1 MFGNKTARRSTVV
14 LAVALAAVTVGGT
27 QAMASSEKTAMNTA
41 GNPGTGHAFGRL
53 GPLADLVVER
63 LRVGDRVA
71 ASKFGT
77 DKPIDDPGREQQEL
91 AAVRTRAFALG
102 LDPERTAAFFS
113 DQITASKVVQRGLFD
128 RWTAHP
134 EQAPTTR
141 PDLTE
146 IRAELDELTTS
157 LLTELVAT
165 NDIREPGAPCR
176 VDVVQ
181 AQISA
186 DIVDHLDELHRTALR
201 TALQS
206 LC

>member
-1 MFGNKTARRSTVV
+1 MAASGKTATD
-14 LAVALAAVTVGGT
+14 
-27 QAMASSEKTAMNTA
+27 TA
-41 GNPGTGHAFGRL
+41 GTAGHAFGRL

-63 LRVGDRVA
+63 LRMGDRVA

-77 DKPIDDPGREQQEL
+77 DKPIDDPAREEQEL
-91 AAVRTRAFALG
+91 ASVRTRAFALG

-134 EQAPTTR
+134 AQAPTTR
-141 PDLTE
+141 PDLAE

-165 NDIREPGAPCR
+165 NDVREPGAPCR
-176 VDVVQ
+176 VDVLE

-186 DIVDHLDELHRTALR
+186 DVVDHLDELHRTALR

>member
-1 MFGNKTARRSTVV
+1 MVGNGTARRSAVV
-14 LAVALAAVTVGGT
+14 LTVALAVLTVGGT
-27 QAMASSEKTAMNTA
+27 QAMAASEKTVTDTTGAA
-41 GNPGTGHAFGRL
+41 GHAFGRL
-53 GPLADLVVER
+53 GPLTDLVVER

-77 DKPIDDPGREQQEL
+77 DKPIDDPAREEQEL

-134 EQAPTTR
+134 GQAPTTR

-165 NDIREPGAPCR
+165 NDVREPGAPCR
-176 VDVVQ
+176 VDVLE

-186 DIVDHLDELHRTALR
+186 DVVDHLDELHRTALR

>member
-1 MFGNKTARRSTVV
+1 MLGNETARRSTVI
-14 LAVALAAVTVGGT
+14 LAVALAALTVGGT
-27 QAMASSEKTAMNTA
+27 QAMAASEKTATDTKDS
-41 GNPGTGHAFGRL
+41 TGHAFGRL
-53 GPLADLVVER
+53 GPLTDLVVER
-63 LRVGDRVA
+63 LRVSDRVA

-77 DKPIDDPGREQQEL
+77 GKPIDDPAREEQEL

-134 EQAPTTR
+134 GQAPTTR

-165 NDIREPGAPCR
+165 NDVREPGSPRR
-176 VDVVQ
+176 VDVLE

-186 DIVDHLDELHRTALR
+186 DVVDHLDELHCTALR

>member
-1 MFGNKTARRSTVV
+1 MLETARRSAVV
-14 LAVALAAVTVGGT
+14 LAVARAALTVGGIL
-27 QAMASSEKTAMNTA
+27 AMASSEQTATDTTGTA
-41 GNPGTGHAFGRL
+41 GHTIGRL
-53 GPLADLVVER
+53 GPLTDLVVER
-63 LRVGDRVA
+63 LRMGDRVA

-77 DKPIDDPGREQQEL
+77 DKPIDDPAREEQEL

-128 RWTAHP
+128 RWTARP

-157 LLTELVAT
+157 LLTELAAT
-165 NDIREPGAPCR
+165 NDVRKPGAPCR
-176 VDVVQ
+176 VDVLE
-181 AQISA
+181 AQISPA
-186 DIVDHLDELHRTALR
+186 VVDHLDELHRTALR

-206 LC
+206 LR

>member
-1 MFGNKTARRSTVV
+1 MFGNETARRSTVI
-14 LAVALAAVTVGGT
+14 LAVALAALTVGGT
-27 QAMASSEKTAMNTA
+27 QAMAASEKTATDTA
-41 GNPGTGHAFGRL
+41 GTAGRAFGRL

-77 DKPIDDPGREQQEL
+77 DKPIDDPAREEQEL

-165 NDIREPGAPCR
+165 NDVREHGVPCR
-176 VDVVQ
+176 VDVLE

-186 DIVDHLDELHRTALR
+186 DVVDHLDELHRTALR

>member
-1 MFGNKTARRSTVV
+1 MFGNETARRSTVI
-14 LAVALAAVTVGGT
+14 LAVALAALTVGGT
-27 QAMASSEKTAMNTA
+27 QAMAASEKTATDTA
-41 GNPGTGHAFGRL
+41 GRAFGRL

-77 DKPIDDPGREQQEL
+77 DKPIDDPAREEQEL

-141 PDLTE
+141 RDLTE

-165 NDIREPGAPCR
+165 NDVRDHGAPCR
-176 VDVVQ
+176 VDVLE
-181 AQISA
+181 AQTSA
-186 DIVDHLDELHRTALR
+186 DVVDHLDELHRTALR

>member
-1 MFGNKTARRSTVV
+1 MFGNETARRSTVI
-14 LAVALAAVTVGGT
+14 LAVPLAALTVGGT
-27 QAMASSEKTAMNTA
+27 QAMAASEKTVTDTA
-41 GNPGTGHAFGRL
+41 GHAFGRL
-53 GPLADLVVER
+53 GPLSDLVVER

-77 DKPIDDPGREQQEL
+77 DKPIDDPAREEQEL
-91 AAVRTRAFALG
+91 ASVRTRAFALG

-157 LLTELVAT
+157 LLTELAAT
-165 NDIREPGAPCR
+165 NDAREPGAPCR
-176 VDVVQ
+176 VDVLE

-186 DIVDHLDELHRTALR
+186 DVVDHLDELHRTALR